1 MINLREDINSL
12 SNFKRDTASFLEKLR
27 KSRKPLVL
35 TINGKAELV
44 VQDAA
49 SYQQLL
55 ELAERL
61 ETIEAL
67 KPAIAEMKTGQGE
80 AAETVFAQL
89 LQNAVKPD

>member
-12 SNFKRDTASFLEKLR
+12 SNFKRDTAQFLERLR
-27 KSRKPLVL
+27 KTRKPMVL
-35 TINGKAELV
+35 IINGKAELV
-44 VQDAA
+44 VQDSE

-67 KPAIAEMKTGQGE
+67 QPAIAEMKAGRSE
-80 AAETVFAQL
+80 AATEVFAQL
-89 LQNAVKPD
+89 LLKQASE

>member
-12 SNFKRDTASFLEKLR
+12 SNFKRDTTQFLEKLR
-27 KSRKPLVL
+27 KTRKPIVL

-44 VQDAA
+44 VQDAE

-67 KPAIAEMKTGQGE
+67 KPAVAEMKAGAGE
-80 AAETVFAQL
+80 AAETVFARL
-89 LQNAVKPD
+89 LQTAPKPE

>member
-12 SNFKRDTASFLEKLR
+12 SNFKRDTTSFLKKLR
-27 KSRKPLVL
+27 TTRKPMVL

-44 VQDAA
+44 VQDAE

-67 KPAIAEMKTGQGE
+67 KPAIAEMKVGVGE
-80 AAETVFAQL
+80 AAEKVFAEL
-89 LQNAVKPD
+89 LPNMPEQV